1 MIFPSRLDSNNDVCR
16 VSLNNAVRD
25 SFLDLPAHK
34 VKSFYAAMKLFNDIL
49 YDNSLV
55 FKMDSGES
63 RFPTLTAVECAKQ
76 EVYS

>member
-1 MIFPSRLDSNNDVCR
+1 MLSPSRLDSNNDVCC

-34 VKSFYAAMKLFNDIL
+34 VKGFYSAMKLFNDIL

-55 FKMDSGES
+55 FKMDTGEN
-63 RFPTLTAVECAKQ
+63 RFPSLLLTG
-76 EVYS
+76 YDILPFS